1 MLARLRTLVGIE
13 IGGPRETREKQKEAV
28 LYSQCITGRNK
39 WFWKG
44 MVSPR
49 REGGR
54 WCGVGE
60 RNLLK
65 EEGLELVFLW

>member
-49 REGGR
+49 REGEREKVWGGR
-54 WCGVGE
+54 
-60 RNLLK
+60 
-65 EEGLELVFLW
+65 EELAEGGGA

>member
-44 MVSPR
+44 MVSPG
-49 REGGR
+49 RE
-54 WCGVGE
+54 GE